1 MASPRVFIS
10 STCYDLKHIRESIKY
25 FVKNLGY
32 EPVLSDDGDVFYNPI
47 KHTHDSCIDEV
58 STCQLFVLIIGGRYG
73 GAFKETESSITNE
86 EYKIAISNNIPVFTF
101 VEAAA
106 LADHHL
112 YQSNINNQSI
122 DENSINYPAAD
133 NIKIFKF
140 INEVRLHSKNNA
152 ISPFNNY
159 LDIETY
165 LKKQWAGMLYDFLN
179 KSRNEQQSKLTNSL
193 LSDLSL
199 VSKKTEELLKTVY
212 GKLDEANASEVINNI
227 SDTINAEVF
236 IERMMDITEYKLSN
250 YTTLD
255 KLLNTS
261 TDNGMAYYL
270 IHALDLIASKG
281 YASDDQ
287 ELKFLVNTKS
297 TVQPLV
303 YMEKI
308 NGKWV
313 DALSDSDV
321 QSFRSF
327 SALSSDSKKELLF
340 ESLQF

>member
-1 MASPRVFIS
+1 
-10 STCYDLKHIRESIKY
+10 
-25 FVKNLGY
+25 
-32 EPVLSDDGDVFYNPI
+32 
-47 KHTHDSCIDEV
+47 
-58 STCQLFVLIIGGRYG
+58 
-73 GAFKETESSITNE
+73 
-86 EYKIAISNNIPVFTF
+86 
-101 VEAAA
+101 
-106 LADHHL
+106 
-112 YQSNINNQSI
+112 
-122 DENSINYPAAD
+122 
-133 NIKIFKF
+133 
-140 INEVRLHSKNNA
+140 
-152 ISPFNNY
+152 
-159 LDIETY
+159 
-165 LKKQWAGMLYDFLN
+165 MLYDFLN